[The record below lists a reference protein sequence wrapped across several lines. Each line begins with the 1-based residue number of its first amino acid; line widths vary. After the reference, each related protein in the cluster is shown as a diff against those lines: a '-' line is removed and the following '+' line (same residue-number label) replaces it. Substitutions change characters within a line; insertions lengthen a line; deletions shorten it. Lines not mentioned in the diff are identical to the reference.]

1 MEKDKKAKDKNLSTF
16 AKTHYGDNPA
26 GKMNPK
32 TQFS

>member
-16 AKTHYGDNPA
+16 AKSHYDNPA